1 MSEIVTLT
9 IPAFIAGLLTF
20 FAPCTL
26 PLTPGYLAFI
36 SGVSLSDLQNQQLA
50 TKSRRRIL
58 LNGLL
63 YVLGFSIVM
72 VLLGSLFGLG
82 GSYLIHYRL
91 WLARLGGI
99 AVIFFGLFM
108 LGLSRFRLFRFMN
121 FEKTV
126 MLRRWLHPGQFG
138 SSFLFGAT
146 FAFGWTPC
154 IGPVLGSVLLLASQ
168 SATLFSGAMLLAV
181 FSLGL
186 GIPFMI
192 IAATVS
198 SATRYLSKLQRY
210 LSIISKVGGAFLVL
224 LGTLMVLDKTALWT
238 GFVYQFFGFIH
249 YDQLL
254 DYL

>member
-1 MSEIVTLT
+1 MSEMIVLA

-36 SGVSLSDLQNQQLA
+36 SGVSLSDLNNQPT
-50 TKSRRRIL
+50 TKAMRRRIL

-82 GSYLIHYRL
+82 GAYLIHYRL
-91 WLARLGGI
+91 WLARIGGI
-99 AVIFFGLFM
+99 AAVFFGLFM
-108 LGLSRFRLFRFMN
+108 LGLSRLRPFRFMN
-121 FEKTV
+121 FEKTIT
-126 MLRRWLHPGQFG
+126 LKRWLHPGQPG
-138 SSFLFGAT
+138 SAFIFGAT

-154 IGPVLGSVLLLASQ
+154 IGPVLGSVLLLASH
-168 SATLFSGAMLLAV
+168 SSTVLSGALLLAV

-186 GIPFMI
+186 GIPFML

-198 SATRYLSKLQRY
+198 SATRYLGKLQRY
-210 LSIISKVGGAFLVL
+210 LPIISTVGGVFLVL
-224 LGTLMVLDKTALWT
+224 LGSLMVLDKTALWT
-238 GFVYQFFGFIH
+238 GFIYRFFNFVQ
-249 YDQLL
+249 YDRLL

>member
-1 MSEIVTLT
+1 MITLV

-26 PLTPGYLAFI
+26 PLTPSYLAFI
-36 SGVSLSDLQNQQLA
+36 SGVSLSDLNNRQTA
-50 TKSRRRIL
+50 MKSRQRIL

-72 VLLGSLFGLG
+72 ILLGSLFGLG
-82 GSYLIHYRL
+82 GAYLIHYRL
-91 WLARLGGI
+91 WLARIGGV
-99 AVIFFGLFM
+99 AVVFFGLFM

-121 FEKTV
+121 FERSVTLKQ
-126 MLRRWLHPGQFG
+126 WLHPGQPS

-168 SATLFSGAMLLAV
+168 SATVFSGALLLAV

-186 GIPFMI
+186 GIPFML

-198 SATRYLSKLQRY
+198 SATRYLTKVHRY
-210 LSIISKVGGAFLVL
+210 LPIISKVGGIFLVL
-224 LGTLMVLDKTALWT
+224 LGSLMVLNKTAIWT
-238 GFVYQFFGFIH
+238 GFIYQFFSFVH
-249 YDQLL
+249 YDRLL
-254 DYL
+254 NYL